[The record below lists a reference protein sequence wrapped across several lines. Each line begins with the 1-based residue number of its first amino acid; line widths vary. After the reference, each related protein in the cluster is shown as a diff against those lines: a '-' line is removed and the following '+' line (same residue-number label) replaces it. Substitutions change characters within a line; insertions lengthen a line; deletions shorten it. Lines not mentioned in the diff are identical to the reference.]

1 MRAVG
6 PAPDGDSE
14 QALLQGVQAMPF
26 HEDDHARW
34 DARFATASA
43 LRNRTQRGS
52 ARGRAPGARE
62 DARAERLSA
71 NAQGV
76 GGRVSS
82 GERIARPMVA
92 VDTVLFAI
100 KDGRL
105 QTSLVGLRRGPGPG
119 KWAFPEGLVPPPDIP

>member
-6 PAPDGDSE
+6 PAPDGDSR
-14 QALLQGVQAMPF
+14 QALLQGVQAMPV
-26 HEDDHARW
+26 HEDDHAGG

-43 LRNRTQRGS
+43 LRNRTQRRS
-52 ARGRAPGARE
+52 ARGRAPRARE

-71 NAQGV
+71 NAQAV
-76 GGRVSS
+76 GGGVSA

-100 KDGRL
+100 KDARL
-105 QTSLVGLRRGPGPG
+105 QTYLFEQRRGP
-119 KWAFPEGLVPPPDIP
+119 

>member
-26 HEDDHARW
+26 HEDDHAGG

-43 LRNRTQRGS
+43 LRNRTQRRS
-52 ARGRAPGARE
+52 ARGRAPRARE
-62 DARAERLSA
+62 DARVEHLSA
-71 NAQGV
+71 NAHAI
-76 GGRVSS
+76 GGVSS
-82 GERIARPMVA
+82 RERIARPMVA
-92 VDTVLFAI
+92 VDTVWFAI

-105 QTSLVGLRRGPGPG
+105 RTYLV
-119 KWAFPEGLVPPPDIP
+119 

>member
-71 NAQGV
+71 NAQAI
-76 GGRVSS
+76 GGRGSS
-82 GERIARPMVA
+82 GDRPPRPIRRADTARLPLT
-92 VDTVLFAI
+92 DSL
-100 KDGRL
+100 L
-105 QTSLVGLRRGPGPG
+105 Q
-119 KWAFPEGLVPPPDIP
+119 

>member
-43 LRNRTQRGS
+43 LRNRTQRRS
-52 ARGRAPGARE
+52 ARGRAQGARE

-71 NAQGV
+71 NAQAV
-76 GGRVSS
+76 GGGVSA

-92 VDTVLFAI
+92 VDTALFAI
-100 KDGRL
+100 KDRPL
-105 QTSLVGLRRGPGPG
+105 QTYLVALPPRPLRRNRP
-119 KWAFPEGLVPPPDIP
+119 FPAPLR